1 MSELKDKIRADL
13 TTAMKARDKDTTG
26 TLRMLLSALTQEE
39 TSGTKHELNDEEVL
53 KVIAREIKKRR
64 ESAEVYTE
72 NGRQELADVEL
83 KEAAILEGYQPEQLD
98 DDQLNALIDEAI
110 AEVGEADMKKMG
122 QIMKA
127 ATAKAAGRADGKRLS
142 TAVKSRLSN

>member
-1 MSELKDKIRADL
+1 M
-13 TTAMKARDKDTTG
+13 
-26 TLRMLLSALTQEE
+26 
-39 TSGTKHELNDEEVL
+39 
-53 KVIAREIKKRR
+53 
-64 ESAEVYTE
+64 
-72 NGRQELADVEL
+72 
-83 KEAAILEGYQPEQLD
+83 EGYQPEQLD

-110 AEVGEADMKKMG
+110 AEVGGEADMKKMG